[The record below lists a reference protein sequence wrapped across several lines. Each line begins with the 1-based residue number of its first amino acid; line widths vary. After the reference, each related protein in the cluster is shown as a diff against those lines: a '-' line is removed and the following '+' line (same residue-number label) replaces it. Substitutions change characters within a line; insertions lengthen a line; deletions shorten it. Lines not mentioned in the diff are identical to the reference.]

1 MTVLLSGKPLS
12 VSSMLTFLK
21 KYYEAAISALFLVA
35 ALLFE
40 YGFSFDGSR
49 YLYLTSYAISYL
61 AVGGP
66 VWVKAFQSLKK
77 GTLFSE
83 FFLMGIATAGA
94 FAIGEYAE
102 GVAVMLFYMI
112 GEYAQAGAV
121 QKARGSIKS
130 LIDEQP
136 DIATV
141 RRNGSLE
148 EVHPS
153 EIKPGEIIMVRP
165 GSKVPLDG
173 LLITSAASFNT
184 AALTG
189 ESVPSTVTE
198 GEDVWAGSINQQ
210 TTAEIEVTR
219 GYKDTRLATI
229 LELVQKAS
237 QRKAPTQRFITRFA
251 KIYTPVVVWLA
262 VALTFVPYLFVENYL
277 FEEWFYRALI
287 FLVVSCPCGLVI
299 SVPLGYFGGIGAA
312 SQNGILF
319 KGSDYLDQLRRIKAI
334 YLDKT
339 GTMTEG
345 SFLVESVQA
354 YNGYSENEL
363 LSFAAS
369 LEQYSTH
376 PVAKA
381 IFGHYNGQ
389 PVRESQSHSEVP
401 GKGMEGI
408 VDNKKIIAGNREFL
422 EENGIQLHSDYQPEP
437 FTTVH
442 IAVDG
447 SHAGTVIIADRVKN
461 DSKQAISELKS
472 LGIEKLVM
480 LSGDSQPVVSYIAK
494 NLGLDEAIGNL
505 LPDQKYT
512 IVEKALR
519 SDTVTGFVG
528 DGINDAP
535 VITLADV
542 GIAMGGIGSD
552 AAIETADVV
561 IQGDQPTKIP
571 LAVRISRFTHRIV
584 WQNIGFALGIKV
596 LIMALAAVGL
606 ANMWA
611 AIFADV
617 GVALIAIANAIRVQ
631 LKFSSDK
638 NLSFFSFIAGNKV
651 LIDNSEADTPQC
663 GCESC

>member
-1 MTVLLSGKPLS
+1 MPVLLSGKPLS

-35 ALLFE
+35 ALLFQYE
-40 YGFSFDGSR
+40 FSFDGSQ

-66 VWVKAFQSLKK
+66 VWVKAFQSLKN

-141 RRNGSLE
+141 KRNGDLVD
-148 EVHPS
+148 VHPS
-153 EIKPGEIIMVRP
+153 EVEPGEIIMVRP

-262 VALTFVPYLFVENYL
+262 AALTFVPYLFVENYL

-319 KGSDYLDQLRRIKAI
+319 KGSDYLDQLRRMKAL

-345 SFLVESVQA
+345 SFQVESVQA
-354 YNGYSENEL
+354 CNGCSKNEL

-376 PVAKA
+376 PVATA
-381 IFGHYNGQ
+381 IVKHYNGK
-389 PVRESQSHSEVP
+389 PVLDALSHSEIA
-401 GKGMEGI
+401 GKGVTGT
-408 VDNKKIIAGNREFL
+408 VDKKQIIAGNRDFL
-422 EENGIQLHSDYQPEP
+422 EENGIQLHPDYQPEP

-442 IAVDG
+442 IAVEG
-447 SHAGTVIIADRVKN
+447 SHAGTIIIADRVKN

-494 NLGLDEAIGNL
+494 NLGIDEAFGNL

-596 LIMALAAVGL
+596 LIMALAAFGL

-638 NLSFFSFIAGNKV
+638 NLSFFSFFTGRGKLPETEPAN
-651 LIDNSEADTPQC
+651 PQC
-663 GCESC
+663 GCGSC